1 MRLMR
6 NNKLLKYNAG
16 IAKHGSDF
24 FTAHITGDLM
34 IFTEDNEY
42 VLLHLQMTH

>member
-1 MRLMR
+1 MPVLR
-6 NNKLLKYNAG
+6 NMDQ
-16 IAKHGSDF
+16 IF

-42 VLLHLQMTH
+42 VLLHLQMTY